1 MKQNIIAVL
10 FCMVSPLG
18 VVWRKLLCLQM
29 ALNPANG
36 IDNGPYAGSQG
47 NAFPMVGTGKV
58 IYTQVGN
65 LLKKDLLGSAGTHAI
80 RISDEC
86 GV

>member
-1 MKQNIIAVL
+1 
-10 FCMVSPLG
+10 
-18 VVWRKLLCLQM
+18 
-29 ALNPANG
+29 
-36 IDNGPYAGSQG
+36 
-47 NAFPMVGTGKV
+47 MVGTGKV

-86 GV
+86 GL

>member
-1 MKQNIIAVL
+1 
-10 FCMVSPLG
+10 
-18 VVWRKLLCLQM
+18 M